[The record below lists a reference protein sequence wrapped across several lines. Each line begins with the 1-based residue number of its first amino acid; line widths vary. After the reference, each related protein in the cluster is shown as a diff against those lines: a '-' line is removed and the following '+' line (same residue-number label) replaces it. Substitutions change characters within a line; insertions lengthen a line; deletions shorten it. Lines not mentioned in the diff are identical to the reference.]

1 MHQYGEQGF
10 CLVWAVNNA
19 LQQTLLN
26 KNVIVRELMTLN
38 DKNKN
43 RNKQHYVNRE
53 GINFRSFKKVIK
65 DIYGV
70 GLRKVK
76 TYSMKGRYILTYD
89 FGKYLHTVALVD
101 GKLLD
106 SERGSDLSIDTKRKL
121 VDVYKVIR

>member
-19 LQQTLLN
+19 LQQNLLN
-26 KNVIVRELMTLN
+26 KNVVVRELMVLN
-38 DKNKN
+38 DKNKI
-43 RNKQHYVNRE
+43 RNKQHYVNRD

-65 DIYGV
+65 NIYGV

-76 TYSMKGRYILTYD
+76 TYNMKGRYILTYD

-101 GKLLD
+101 GQLLD
-106 SERGSDLSIDTKRKL
+106 SERNSDLSLDTKRKL
-121 VDVYKVIR
+121 VDVYKVIK